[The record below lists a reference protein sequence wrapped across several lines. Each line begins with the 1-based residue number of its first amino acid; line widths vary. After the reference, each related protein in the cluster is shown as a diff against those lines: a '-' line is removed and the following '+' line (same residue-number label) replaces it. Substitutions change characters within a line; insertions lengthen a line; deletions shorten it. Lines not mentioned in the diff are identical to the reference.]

1 MKLTKRDWNKLKAKN
16 AQLGEHKAVRMSRL
30 PKKAAKPGSAVAV
43 PLVTIL
49 REHVNP
55 DFVKK

>member
-30 PKKAAKPGSAVAV
+30 PKKAAKPVAV